1 MKQVLGASQE
11 RAAGLPGRID
21 ETVSIGERRR
31 ERLLDQHVGA
41 GGEPLQRQLRVVYG
55 RRRHHEEVGS
65 GGKLLDAD
73 PSDCVGV
80 LIVELAGETAGGD
93 TTLGRDRD
101 HAAPRGRCSE
111 RMDDRDRAGTGERD
125 RRRRSIRAVAPGA
138 ASRASHAPDVT
149 GDRTGPD
156 LAGTVGRRRSRG
168 RLDHDDVNTVV

>member
-1 MKQVLGASQE
+1 MEEVLGASQE
-11 RAAGLPGRID
+11 RAAGLTDRID
-21 ETVSIGERRR
+21 ETVRFGERRR

-41 GGEPLQRQLRVVYG
+41 GGEPLQRELSVVYG

-65 GGKLLDAD
+65 GGKLLDTD

-80 LIVELAGETAGGD
+80 LVVELAGETAGGD

-125 RRRRSIRAVAPGA
+125 RGRRLIPDAVPVAAPQLPHG
-138 ASRASHAPDVT
+138 PNGT

-156 LAGTVGRRRSRG
+156 AAGTVDRRRECGRR
-168 RLDHDDVNTVV
+168 DHDSGTPR